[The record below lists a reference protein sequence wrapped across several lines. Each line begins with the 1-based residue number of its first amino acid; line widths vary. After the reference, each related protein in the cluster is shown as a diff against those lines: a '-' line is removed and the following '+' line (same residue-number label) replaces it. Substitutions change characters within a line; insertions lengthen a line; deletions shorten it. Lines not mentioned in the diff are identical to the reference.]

1 MRALRNCLITVCY
14 ELRVGGN
21 IVAVG
26 EGGTDVAQKV
36 SVTFACDYDSKE
48 IPSGEHLT
56 RAFSLDGRDYEIDL
70 CERHSQKF
78 DETMKRFADRARKV
92 STKVG
97 RTKRRTT
104 AHRRRSAEIRAW
116 AKRSGMEVSDRGRIP
131 AQVIAKY
138 EANH

>member
-1 MRALRNCLITVCY
+1 MRRGS
-14 ELRVGGN
+14 GG
-21 IVAVG
+21 ILSRLGKG
-26 EGGTDVAQKV
+26 ETDVAQKV

-70 CERHSQKF
+70 CEKHSEKF

-131 AQVIAKY
+131 SQVIQKY

>member
-1 MRALRNCLITVCY
+1 MSVRLLGILSRS
-14 ELRVGGN
+14 GKGD
-21 IVAVG
+21 
-26 EGGTDVAQKV
+26 TDVAQKV

-56 RAFSLDGRDYEIDL
+56 RSFSLDGRDYEIDL

-78 DETMKRFADRARKV
+78 DETMRRFADRARKV
-92 STKVG
+92 SSKVG
-97 RTKRRTT
+97 KSKRRTT

-131 AQVIAKY
+131 TQVIAKY

>member
-1 MRALRNCLITVCY
+1 MSVRL
-14 ELRVGGN
+14 VGILSRSGK
-21 IVAVG
+21 G
-26 EGGTDVAQKV
+26 DTDVAQKV

-56 RAFSLDGRDYEIDL
+56 RSFSLDGRDYEIDL

-78 DETMKRFADRARKV
+78 DETMRRFADRARKV
-92 STKVG
+92 SSKVG
-97 RTKRRTT
+97 KSKRRTT

-131 AQVIAKY
+131 TQVIAKY

>member
-1 MRALRNCLITVCY
+1 MNHARAGISWRL
-14 ELRVGGN
+14 
-21 IVAVG
+21 G
-26 EGGTDVAQKV
+26 EGGKDVAQKV
-36 SVTFACDYDSKE
+36 SVTFACDYDAKE

-70 CERHSQKF
+70 CEKHSQKF
-78 DETMKRFADRARKV
+78 DEVMKRFADKARKA

-104 AHRRRSAEIRAW
+104 AHRRRSAEVRAW

-131 AQVIAKY
+131 AQVIQKY